1 MQQVVHGSA
10 TKRPDFPMHRLSVL
24 TALLISFVVAY
35 GMCAWAFA
43 AHPVDLFQAQASPLE
58 IRGSE

>member
-1 MQQVVHGSA
+1 
-10 TKRPDFPMHRLSVL
+10 MHRLSVL

-35 GMCAWAFA
+35 GMCVWAFA
-43 AHPVDLFQAQASPLE
+43 ADPVGLFQAQASPLE